1 MTDSHFKFPVPET
14 APDAGSFITVGFNRA
29 WLPFVLGAL
38 YPFRDAINWDD
49 PPDDITDQ
57 VDELLHLLTVDLDAP

>member
-1 MTDSHFKFPVPET
+1 MTDSHFKFPVPAN
-14 APDAGSFITVGFNRA
+14 APDTGVFITVAFNIE

-38 YPFRDAINWDD
+38 YPFRDAINWES

-57 VDELLHLLTVDLDAP
+57 VDELLHLLSVNLD